1 MAAVVSVE
9 AVFGAAVEAAVRAE
23 WEALAAAGMSSLAGH
38 TSASNAP
45 HLTLAVRPAE
55 GGFGPFALPGEVAVA
70 LPLPVVLG
78 APMLFGAGER
88 RVLVRSVL
96 PSAGLLALHAA
107 VHAHLAAGARAET
120 AAGAGAGVDAG
131 AGTDGGGVQDALHTR
146 PGEWTPH
153 VTLARRIRLEQ
164 VPAALA
170 LLGGDIA
177 GEIVGLRHWNAETAT
192 VTPLDRDVFTRS

>member
-1 MAAVVSVE
+1 MATVVSVE
-9 AVFGAAVEAAVRAE
+9 AVFDAAAEAAVREE
-23 WEALAAAGMSSLAGH
+23 WAALAAAGMSSLAAH

-55 GGFGPFALPGEVAVA
+55 GGFGPFALPEEVASL

-78 APMLFGAGER
+78 APMLFGAGDR

-107 VHAHLAAGARAET
+107 VHAHLAHPGGSVAVPGE
-120 AAGAGAGVDAG
+120 DAP
-131 AGTDGGGVQDALHTR
+131 HTR

-153 VTLARRIRLEQ
+153 VTLARRLRLEQ

-170 LLGGDIA
+170 LLGPDIPA
-177 GEIVGLRHWNAETAT
+177 QIVALRHWNADTAT
-192 VTPLDRDVFTRS
+192 VTPLE

>member
-9 AVFGAAVEAAVRAE
+9 AVFGAGVEAAVRGE
-23 WEALAAAGMSSLAGH
+23 WEALAGAGMSSLAGH

-45 HLTLAVRPAE
+45 HLTFAVRPAE
-55 GGFGPFALPGEVAVA
+55 GGFEPFALPAAVARA

-96 PSAGLLALHAA
+96 PTAGLVALHAA
-107 VHAHLAAGARAET
+107 VHAQLAS
-120 AAGAGAGVDAG
+120 
-131 AGTDGGGVQDALHTR
+131 GGGEDAPHTR

-170 LLGGDIA
+170 LIGGDIA

-192 VTPLDRDVFTRS
+192 VTPLT

>member
-9 AVFGAAVEAAVRAE
+9 TVFGAAVEAAVRAE

-55 GGFGPFALPGEVAVA
+55 GGFGPFALPAEVAAV

-96 PSAGLLALHAA
+96 PSVGLLGLHRA
-107 VHAHLAAGARAET
+107 VHAHLAASA
-120 AAGAGAGVDAG
+120 
-131 AGTDGGGVQDALHTR
+131 GGGQDAPHTR

-153 VTLARRIRLEQ
+153 VTLARRIRLEH
-164 VPAALA
+164 VPAAVA
-170 LLGGDIA
+170 LIGGDIA

-192 VTPLDRDVFTRS
+192 VTALE

>member
-55 GGFGPFALPGEVAVA
+55 GGFGPFALPEAVAAA

-96 PSAGLLALHAA
+96 PTAGLLALHAA
-107 VHAHLAAGARAET
+107 VHAHLAATARAET
-120 AAGAGAGVDAG
+120 PAGAGAGVDAG
-131 AGTDGGGVQDALHTR
+131 AGTDGVQDAPHTR

-192 VTPLDRDVFTRS
+192 VTPLDREVFTRS